1 MIAIVRPRRSC
12 LASPSHSSPAS
23 RRRTATCSARSA
35 TSVGKVVSRDSETAM
50 RSDVIGLSSSK
61 RARAIRYGPRRP
73 PKRSASVSGGVA
85 ASCAIVC
92 DPERLE
98 PLGGLRPDPGQQPR
112 REAREAL
119 ARLLAREHDEAL
131 GLLGVG
137 GDLRHQ
143 PVRADADRAAEPGV
157 GLDLGDQAAHRGA
170 RRVDAR
176 EVEVGL
182 VEAGDLDGVDLGA
195 HAVHHALG
203 HRAVGLEVGRQE
215 DRLRAQPARARG
227 RDGGE
232 HAVAARLVGGGGDD
246 RPRAGARDHD
256 GPAPQ
261 LGAAHQ
267 LDAHVE
273 GVHVQMRHTPL
284 HAGQATPRPG
294 PASGC

>member
-1 MIAIVRPRRSC
+1 
-12 LASPSHSSPAS
+12 
-23 RRRTATCSARSA
+23 
-35 TSVGKVVSRDSETAM
+35 M

-61 RARAIRYGPRRP
+61 RARAHQVRAEAAAEALGQRRG
-73 PKRSASVSGGVA
+73 RRRGELRDRL
-85 ASCAIVC
+85 

-98 PLGGLRPDPGQQPR
+98 PLGGLRADPGQQPR

-143 PVRADADRAAEPGV
+143 PVGADADRAAEPGV
-157 GLDLGDQAAHRGA
+157 GLDLGDQAAHRRA

-195 HAVHHALG
+195 HAVHDALG
-203 HRAVGLEVGRQE
+203 HRAVGLEVRRQE
-215 DRLRAQPARARG
+215 DRLRAQPARASG

-232 HAVAARLVGGGGDD
+232 HAVAARLVGGGRDD

-284 HAGQATPRPG
+284 HAEQATPRAG
-294 PASGC
+294 PSSGC